1 MAGDERSSERDEQL
15 FDAAQARRDARG
27 TLQEAVAGAQHESL
41 LIFGL
46 GDHLVGVLADHIHEV
61 TNPEPPIPLPQAPAH
76 VRGLVLVG
84 ERILA
89 QVDLVR
95 FLGLEASEST
105 EEEFGRMLVVE
116 AGDDRVALLCGRVR
130 GLTERP
136 ARSIQTP
143 SVLTGTVLAPYL
155 RGELHDP
162 GGVIGLLDLE
172 ALLAA
177 AAVR

>member
-1 MAGDERSSERDEQL
+1 MAGGERSSEHDDGL
-15 FDAAQARRDARG
+15 FDAAKARRDARG
-27 TLQEAVAGAQHESL
+27 SLQEAVASAKHESL
-41 LIFGL
+41 LIFEL

-61 TNPEPPIPLPQAPAH
+61 TNPELPIPLPQAPAH

-95 FLGLEASEST
+95 FLGLEKVESH
-105 EEEFGRMLVVE
+105 EEGFGRMLVVE
-116 AGDDRVALLCGRVR
+116 VGADRVALLCGRVR

-136 ARSIQTP
+136 VRAILAP
-143 SVLTGTVLAPYL
+143 SVLTGTALAPYL
-155 RGELHDP
+155 RGELHESD
-162 GGVIGLLDLE
+162 GVIGLLDLE
-172 ALLAA
+172 ALLDA